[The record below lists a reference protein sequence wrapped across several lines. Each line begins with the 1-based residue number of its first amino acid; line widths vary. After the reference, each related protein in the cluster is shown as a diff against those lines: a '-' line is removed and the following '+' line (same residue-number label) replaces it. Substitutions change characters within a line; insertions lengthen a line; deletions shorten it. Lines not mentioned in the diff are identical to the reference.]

1 MRKGL
6 ALLIGILFIISPI
19 TRVHAAGVNI
29 KLVIIV
35 SDNEADRAIAENVAE
50 ILGAQVVV
58 SPWGTY
64 DPAASAEI
72 LTINPDRIIIIGGS
86 VAVPEEYT
94 QDFEEFGIPYERW
107 YGETRYETNLAVIK
121 MLKEEFPEAFSQITS
136 VVIVNGRDVLAIEN
150 YQSMR
155 EYFPNEFEGIPI
167 LILTDEGKIQT
178 TLDVLNEFN
187 RITEVRYMATYAS
200 SFSRTPLF
208 PINKETIDLWLK
220 KRFGTDYFSS
230 ESMSMPSTTRT
241 YQVLVDVQNKTH
253 RAETLLDGLEIPDA
267 RKKLDDAKKLM
278 TLAWEAY
285 NEGDYTKAYELAMM
299 ANFNADFVISR
310 AYREMNT
317 IYQGSAKLQM
327 TRELFRLQVM
337 VEVLKKKGYNVS
349 NLEALLSQA
358 REALDRGDYSALLND
373 LIPQI
378 KNEIAQLTVK
388 RPIPGM
394 PEGRDRGR
402 P

>member
-1 MRKGL
+1 MILRKGL
-6 ALLIGILFIISPI
+6 ALLIGILFIISP
-19 TRVHAAGVNI
+19 TMTVHVAGANI
-29 KLVIIV
+29 KLVILV
-35 SDNEADRAIAENVAE
+35 SDNEADRAIAENVAK

-72 LTINPDRIIIIGGS
+72 LTINPDKVIIIGGS

-94 QDFEEFGIPYERW
+94 QDFGEFGIPYERW
-107 YGETRYETNLAVIK
+107 YGETRYETDLAVIK

-136 VVIVNGRDVLAIEN
+136 VVIVNGRDVLAI
-150 YQSMR
+150 QSMR
-155 EYFPNEFEGIPI
+155 ESLPNEFAGIPI
-167 LILTDEGKIQT
+167 LVLTDEGKIQT
-178 TLDVLNEFN
+178 TLNVLNEFN
-187 RITEVRYMATYAS
+187 RITEVRYMATYAN

-208 PINKETIDLWLK
+208 PINEETIDLWLK
-220 KRFGTDYFSS
+220 KRFGTNYFSS
-230 ESMSMPSTTRT
+230 ESMLMPFTTRT

-278 TLAWEAY
+278 ILAWEAY
-285 NEGDYTKAYELAMM
+285 NEGDYVRAYELAIR

-327 TRELFRLQVM
+327 ARELFRLRVM
-337 VEVLKKKGYNVS
+337 VEVLKKKGYDVS
-349 NLEALLSQA
+349 NLEALLVQA
-358 REALDRGDYSALLND
+358 GKALDRGDYSALLND

-378 KNEIAQLTVK
+378 KNGIAQLTVK
-388 RPIPGM
+388 RPIPGI
-394 PEGRDRGR
+394 PAGRDRGR

>member
-1 MRKGL
+1 MILRKGL
-6 ALLIGILFIISPI
+6 ALLIGILFITSPI
-19 TRVHAAGVNI
+19 TTVHVAGANI
-29 KLVIIV
+29 KLVILV
-35 SDNEADRAIAENVAE
+35 SDNEADRAIAENVAK

-72 LTINPDRIIIIGGS
+72 LTINPDKVIIIGGS

-94 QDFEEFGIPYERW
+94 QDFGEFGIPYERW

-136 VVIVNGRDVLAIEN
+136 VVIVNGRDVLAI
-150 YQSMR
+150 QSMR
-155 EYFPNEFEGIPI
+155 ESLPNEFAGIPI
-167 LILTDEGKIQT
+167 LVLTDEGKIQT
-178 TLDVLNEFN
+178 TLNVLNEFN
-187 RITEVRYMATYAS
+187 RIIEVRYMATYAN

-208 PINKETIDLWLK
+208 PINEETIDLWLK

-230 ESMSMPSTTRT
+230 KSMFMPFTTRT

-285 NEGDYTKAYELAMM
+285 NEGDYARAYELAIR

-337 VEVLKKKGYNVS
+337 VEVLKKKGYDVS
-349 NLEALLSQA
+349 NLEALLIQA
-358 REALDRGDYSALLND
+358 GKALDRGDYSALLND

-388 RPIPGM
+388 RPIPGI

>member
-1 MRKGL
+1 M
-6 ALLIGILFIISPI
+6 LIGILFITSPI
-19 TRVHAAGVNI
+19 TTVHVAGANI
-29 KLVIIV
+29 KLVILV
-35 SDNEADRAIAENVAE
+35 SDNEADRAIAENVAK

-72 LTINPDRIIIIGGS
+72 LTINPDKVIIIGGS

-94 QDFEEFGIPYERW
+94 QDFGEFGIPYERW

-136 VVIVNGRDVLAIEN
+136 VVIVNGRDVLAI
-150 YQSMR
+150 QSMR
-155 EYFPNEFEGIPI
+155 ESLPNEFAGIPI
-167 LILTDEGKIQT
+167 LVLTDEGKIQT
-178 TLDVLNEFN
+178 TLNVLNEFN
-187 RITEVRYMATYAS
+187 RIIEVRYMATYAN

-208 PINKETIDLWLK
+208 PINEETIDLWLK

-230 ESMSMPSTTRT
+230 KSMFMPFTTRT

-285 NEGDYTKAYELAMM
+285 NEGDYARAYELAIR

-337 VEVLKKKGYNVS
+337 VEVLKKKGYDVS
-349 NLEALLSQA
+349 NLEALLIQA
-358 REALDRGDYSALLND
+358 GKALDRGDYSALLND

-388 RPIPGM
+388 RPIPGI

>member
-1 MRKGL
+1 MILRKGL
-6 ALLIGILFIISPI
+6 ALLIGILFIISP
-19 TRVHAAGVNI
+19 TMTVHVAGANI
-29 KLVIIV
+29 KLVILV
-35 SDNEADRAIAENVAE
+35 SDNEADRAIAENVAK

-72 LTINPDRIIIIGGS
+72 LTINPDKVIIIGGS

-94 QDFEEFGIPYERW
+94 QDFGEFGIPYERW

-136 VVIVNGRDVLAIEN
+136 VVIVNGRDVLAI
-150 YQSMR
+150 QSMR
-155 EYFPNEFEGIPI
+155 ESLPNEFAGIPI
-167 LILTDEGKIQT
+167 LVLTDEGKIQT
-178 TLDVLNEFN
+178 TLNVLNEFN
-187 RITEVRYMATYAS
+187 RITEVRYMATYAN

-208 PINKETIDLWLK
+208 PINEETIDLWLK
-220 KRFGTDYFSS
+220 KRFGTNYFSS
-230 ESMSMPSTTRT
+230 ESMLMPFTTRT

-278 TLAWEAY
+278 ILAWEAY
-285 NEGDYTKAYELAMM
+285 NEGDYVRAYELAIR

-327 TRELFRLQVM
+327 ARELFRLRVM
-337 VEVLKKKGYNVS
+337 VEVLKKKGYDVS
-349 NLEALLSQA
+349 NLEALLVQA
-358 REALDRGDYSALLND
+358 GKALDRGDYSALLND

-378 KNEIAQLTVK
+378 KNGIAQLTVK
-388 RPIPGM
+388 RPIPGI
-394 PEGRDRGR
+394 PAGRDRGR

>member
-1 MRKGL
+1 M
-6 ALLIGILFIISPI
+6 
-19 TRVHAAGVNI
+19 TVHVAGANI
-29 KLVIIV
+29 KLVILV
-35 SDNEADRAIAENVAE
+35 SDNEADRAIAENVAK

-72 LTINPDRIIIIGGS
+72 LTINPDKVIIIGGS

-94 QDFEEFGIPYERW
+94 QDFGEFGIPYERW
-107 YGETRYETNLAVIK
+107 YGETRYETDLAVIK

-136 VVIVNGRDVLAIEN
+136 VVIVNGRDVLAI
-150 YQSMR
+150 QSMR
-155 EYFPNEFEGIPI
+155 ESLPNEFAGIPI
-167 LILTDEGKIQT
+167 LVLTDEGKIQT
-178 TLDVLNEFN
+178 TLNVLNEFN
-187 RITEVRYMATYAS
+187 RITEVRYMATYAN

-208 PINKETIDLWLK
+208 PINEETIDLWLK
-220 KRFGTDYFSS
+220 KRFGTNYFSS
-230 ESMSMPSTTRT
+230 ESMLMPFTTRT

-278 TLAWEAY
+278 ILAWEAY
-285 NEGDYTKAYELAMM
+285 NEGDYVRAYELAIR

-327 TRELFRLQVM
+327 ARELFRLRVM
-337 VEVLKKKGYNVS
+337 VEVLKKKGYDVS
-349 NLEALLSQA
+349 NLEALLVQA
-358 REALDRGDYSALLND
+358 GKALDRGDYSALLND

-378 KNEIAQLTVK
+378 KNGIAQLTVK
-388 RPIPGM
+388 RPIPGI
-394 PEGRDRGR
+394 PAGRDRGR